1 MTTLT
6 SDGMLT
12 VAASLGVQTLP
23 TVLALRPRHTD
34 HEELAA
40 TRAATAT
47 TLRERRVLDAAGD
60 LLDDELTTALFTLAR
75 PDRQLVMRIRR
86 DGTLIRLCLARR
98 GLEHALAVRTG
109 DTLDVRTVWGDED
122 PATLARPLLATL
134 GPCPPA
140 DLLPFSAPTA
150 ELQERFDAT
159 DSNYADAAYRLGMAE
174 SDAVTLGLALRGCQ
188 SVAELVCYSQ
198 GEARPIRA
206 GASAAIYDTPA
217 GRVIGSGSVAADG
230 RAWTTLAPGGDRRLA
245 QAITALVEALPEGR
259 WMP

>member
-6 SDGMLT
+6 SDGMLA

-34 HEELAA
+34 HEEFAA
-40 TRAATAT
+40 ARAATAT
-47 TLRERRVLDAAGD
+47 ALCERGVLDAGGD
-60 LLDDELTTALFTLAR
+60 VLDDELTTALFTLAR

-86 DGTLIRLCLARR
+86 DDTVTRLCLARR
-98 GLEHALAVRTG
+98 GLDHALAVRTA
-109 DTLDVRTVWGDED
+109 DDLDVRAVWGDD
-122 PATLARPLLATL
+122 VPATLARPLLTVL

-140 DLLPFSAPTA
+140 DLLPFSVPTA

-159 DSNYADAAYRLGMAE
+159 DFSYADAAYRLGMPE
-174 SDAVTLGLALRGCQ
+174 SDAVTLGLALRECR
-188 SVAELVCYSQ
+188 SVAELVCYSH
-198 GEARPIRA
+198 GEARPVRA

-217 GRVIGSGSVAADG
+217 GRIIGSGSVAADG
-230 RAWTTLAPGGDRRLA
+230 RAWTTLAPGGDGRLA
-245 QAITALVEALPEGR
+245 QAIAALIEALPEGR